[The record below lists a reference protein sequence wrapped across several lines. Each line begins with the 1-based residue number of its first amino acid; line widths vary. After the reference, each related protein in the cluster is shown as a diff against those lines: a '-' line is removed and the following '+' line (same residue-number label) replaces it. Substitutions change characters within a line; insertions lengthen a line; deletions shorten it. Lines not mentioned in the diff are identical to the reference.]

1 MLVPHNLKNGFD
13 VEICGVY
20 SRRHKKNCRIF
31 ICLWQV
37 QGYFT
42 IVVEV
47 SEIPYTAQAIHTV
60 TKMLYAYSNKLLAE
74 ANNVISN
81 VNVKRGR
88 LTYEEFISQEEFQEE
103 TKCQQEI

>member
-60 TKMLYAYSNKLLAE
+60 TEMLYAYSNKLLAE